1 MSRCKWER
9 VLGVKGV
16 GLQGGNK
23 RPQGGENRLR
33 DSASVLSVETGRLS
47 GRWFLIGVGGTWSV
61 GA

>member
-9 VLGVKGV
+9 VLGDQRCRTV
-16 GLQGGNK
+16 GGSK
-23 RPQGGENRLR
+23 RPQGGEDRLR

-47 GRWFLIGVGGTWSV
+47 GRWFLIGVGGTWSA